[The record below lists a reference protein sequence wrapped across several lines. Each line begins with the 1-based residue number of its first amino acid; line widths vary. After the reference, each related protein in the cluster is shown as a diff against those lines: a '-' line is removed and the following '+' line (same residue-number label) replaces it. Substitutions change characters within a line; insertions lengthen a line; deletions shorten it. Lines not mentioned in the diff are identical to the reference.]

1 MISSEVPP
9 GWMCPLHCLHN
20 LPRYWLSCGTRVW
33 KNPPESVCGSNSCSR
48 SRTVHGS
55 LCSMS
60 LPWPTPSANRGLLLS
75 FGSSWNTNKNYGLAE
90 TYSLQD
96 ISATPLAEVIL
107 RTPMANI
114 VHHRHVIVWP
124 QFFFVGLTMTLQS
137 QQVLTSLQNRFTLL
151 LARRPQLP
159 PSITLPSGAYKVV
172 H

>member
-1 MISSEVPP
+1 
-9 GWMCPLHCLHN
+9 
-20 LPRYWLSCGTRVW
+20 
-33 KNPPESVCGSNSCSR
+33 
-48 SRTVHGS
+48 
-55 LCSMS
+55 
-60 LPWPTPSANRGLLLS
+60 
-75 FGSSWNTNKNYGLAE
+75 LAE

-114 VHHRHVIVWP
+114 VHHTHVIVWP
-124 QFFFVGLTMTLQS
+124 QFFLVGLTMTLQS
-137 QQVLTSLQNRFTLL
+137 QQVLTSLQNRFTPL